1 MKEWQVL
8 GIKARQLATRKLAT
22 HMDVSKFEQWLKDGV
37 GRAKEGPI
45 GSIFDSAM
53 NTVVGGFKYVQNY
66 AKEHADNVIRNYTVE
81 RNEFELCLLI
91 LAAEVMRADGSPKAE
106 EIAYVRDFY
115 VRNFGEEHIESR
127 MKLLNII
134 LEKEFSVR
142 KVSQQ
147 IKRIKSH
154 AVRLQ
159 LVHFMFAIAEADG
172 DISPTEATAI
182 RLIASH
188 LGVSRKDYKSIHA
201 MFMGSNKIASVDMNT
216 YYTILEVDSKA
227 SDDEVKRAYRRMAKK
242 YHPDRVSTLGEDVQ
256 KAAQQ
261 KFQKL
266 LEAYDMIKK
275 ERGIS

>member
-1 MKEWQVL
+1 
-8 GIKARQLATRKLAT
+8 
-22 HMDVSKFEQWLKDGV
+22 MDVSKFEQWLKDGV

-53 NTVVGGFKYVQNY
+53 GTVVGGFKYIQNY
-66 AKEHADNVIRNYTVE
+66 TKDHADNVIRNYTVE

-91 LAAEVMRADGSPKAE
+91 LAAEVMRAEHPAKPE
-106 EIAYVRDFY
+106 EVEYVKDFY

-127 MKLLNII
+127 MDLLKVI

-142 KVSQQ
+142 KVALQ
-147 IKRIKSH
+147 IKKIKSH

-172 DISPTEATAI
+172 DISQKETNVI
-182 RLIASH
+182 QLISSH
-188 LGVSRKDYKSIHA
+188 LGISNKDFKSIHA
-201 MFMGSNKIASVDMNT
+201 MFIGSKRIASVDMKT
-216 YYTILEVDSKA
+216 YYTILEVDPKA
-227 SDDEVKRAYRRMAKK
+227 SDDEVKKAYRRMAKK

-275 ERGIS
+275 ERGIG